1 MGMMGNKGGVSV
13 RIKVFDSYLCFVN
26 SHLAAD
32 SSQVERR
39 NQDYQEISRRMGF
52 PPPIGPA
59 LGTSSS
65 MKSLRNSIHPANR
78 QGGQD
83 MAGQGSFNGFLG
95 NRNIQ
100 RPYSIYDVD
109 HLIWLGDLNYRLT
122 LPNDKV
128 RELIKT
134 SEYDKL
140 LEHDQLGECIN
151 SKKSFVGFSEGKIDF
166 SPTYKFDI
174 GTDNYDSSE
183 KKRVPSY
190 CDRILWRSM
199 ETEHQLE
206 LIEYKSTMELTSSD
220 HKPVSA
226 VFSVPTKTL
235 KMDDYMEVYSS
246 MIRELD
252 KFENEIMP
260 DARISETGL
269 DFGEVRYGNPKERS
283 LVIENIGQVFLQY
296 QFIPKMNETTFC
308 KPWIWV
314 NPPSGVI
321 LPGEKA
327 RVNFIMLV
335 DNRTAP
341 KLNLGEDKL
350 DDILILHLEKGKD
363 YFVSVSGNYK
373 PTTFAVPL
381 EYLCRLPC
389 PIRSLGEKELLP
401 IENQLSVPQVVWR
414 MISFIYEHGTSV
426 ENLFLTPGDKEIM
439 EHISECLD
447 TGDEFDMTILGA
459 ELLSDSEEDEDEA
472 SNLPPL
478 PKASPLR
485 SDGVHSMSETLIRF
499 LEALT
504 EPLIPPHLYRAC
516 LDAAASGKEPT
527 LLVSLFLCFYI
538 ILILLLGVG
547 EFTSC

>member
-1 MGMMGNKGGVSV
+1 
-13 RIKVFDSYLCFVN
+13 
-26 SHLAAD
+26 
-32 SSQVERR
+32 
-39 NQDYQEISRRMGF
+39 
-52 PPPIGPA
+52 
-59 LGTSSS
+59 
-65 MKSLRNSIHPANR
+65 
-78 QGGQD
+78 
-83 MAGQGSFNGFLG
+83 
-95 NRNIQ
+95 
-100 RPYSIYDVD
+100 
-109 HLIWLGDLNYRLT
+109 
-122 LPNDKV
+122 
-128 RELIKT
+128 
-134 SEYDKL
+134 
-140 LEHDQLGECIN
+140 
-151 SKKSFVGFSEGKIDF
+151 
-166 SPTYKFDI
+166 
-174 GTDNYDSSE
+174 
-183 KKRVPSY
+183 
-190 CDRILWRSM
+190 
-199 ETEHQLE
+199 
-206 LIEYKSTMELTSSD
+206 
-220 HKPVSA
+220 
-226 VFSVPTKTL
+226 
-235 KMDDYMEVYSS
+235 MDDYMEVYSS

-283 LVIENIGQVFLQY
+283 LVLENIGQVFLQY

-381 EYLCRLPC
+381 EYLCRLPS